1 MIFVRQKYFIAADL
15 QSSLIVLILLIPS
28 STGIMRGGHLENPA
42 YFDAG
47 LFSKLWMP
55 DYRLRA

>member
-47 LFSKLWMP
+47 LFSKL
-55 DYRLRA
+55 